1 MTQSGD
7 PISSRKWPTQDS
19 LADIVRSLYFIQK
32 SHEISPVYLRS
43 LAVYPDVLHMLV
55 TNLRLDLL
63 RKSHH
68 PAPSQVGGK
77 TWYPND
83 ETIPT
88 FFSPVPSAH
97 RPSRTSQLH
106 LAGGAPGP
114 PGPGWGRE
122 GLMECLGKPTGN
134 TGGSPKYWVAPITP
148 KTFFV
153 GNNCWIKR

>member
-7 PISSRKWPTQDS
+7 PISRKWPTQDS

-43 LAVYPDVLHMLV
+43 LAVYPDVLHVLV

-63 RKSHH
+63 RSHISQH
-68 PAPSQVGGK
+68 PARWFFPTRSQ
-77 TWYPND
+77 
-83 ETIPT
+83 
-88 FFSPVPSAH
+88 SAH

-122 GLMECLGKPTGN
+122 WLMECIGKPTGN
-134 TGGSPKYWVAPITP
+134 TGGSPKYWVAPNTP
-148 KTFFV
+148 KTFLV